1 MLDTSL
7 SDCLMEK
14 EFMVF
19 VGITDNPHE
28 TSLILPG
35 PSGGLKVCYLLSDCD
50 CEFYESGHG

>member
-14 EFMVF
+14 EFTVF
-19 VGITDNPHE
+19 VGVTDNPHE

-35 PSGGLKVCYLLSDCD
+35 PSGGLKVCYLLSDC
-50 CEFYESGHG
+50 EFYESGHG